1 MLHYYMKSYHLTYL
15 PSNFSYTIHSHDL
28 CLGIFS
34 NFFDVNWLFLWTFLL
49 KSSTYWLLH
58 RVYCFHMT
66 IEDGVESMFF
76 FMWKLHFKHHARM
89 QSLMVFLL
97 VCLHIRTLLVYEVI
111 LLNQLRLESEVKIK
125 KYTHFRSLK
134 ASVV

>member
-15 PSNFSYTIHSHDL
+15 PCNFSYKIHSHDF

-49 KSSTYWLLH
+49 KSSTYCYTEYIVFTWPLKMVLNP
-58 RVYCFHMT
+58 C
-66 IEDGVESMFF
+66 FF

-111 LLNQLRLESEVKIK
+111 LLNQLRLESEAKIK

-134 ASVV
+134 GYLV